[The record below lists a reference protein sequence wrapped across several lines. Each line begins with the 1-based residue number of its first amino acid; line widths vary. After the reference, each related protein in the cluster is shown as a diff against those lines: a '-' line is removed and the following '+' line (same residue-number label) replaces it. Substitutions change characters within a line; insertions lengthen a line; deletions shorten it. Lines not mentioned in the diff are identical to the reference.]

1 MAVRSPVLLSLLVFT
16 LVGACTQAAPAEPSP
31 QVSPVEATGDLSGI
45 RSYLLAKT
53 ADLRAQTVALSD
65 SSSTYFDLIEAHDF
79 DYAAAWQEQPD
90 QVAGLVVEMRQAW
103 LRASPLYEQME
114 GIVAGV
120 PSLSAYDVVLDAG
133 ATGAEDPENA
143 APYDLTLPDGGVLE
157 RPGNLFGVTESTLWG
172 TWPAFRIDI
181 AADLDD
187 DGSIEFGEVSLPDAG
202 VIRAAAERMDQTA
215 AELQASAEA
224 WQPTLA
230 DAFTALV
237 VMVPTMS
244 EYFES
249 WKNSRFVAGDQSQQR
264 DFVVVSR
271 LSDIVDI
278 LESLQ
283 VVFQSIEPLTAALD
297 PVQSDQV
304 EAGLAD
310 LQTFVADVH
319 AQESAGRQYT
329 AEEADVLGAEAQDRA
344 TAIAG
349 QITQM
354 AGRLGVELPE

>member
-1 MAVRSPVLLSLLVFT
+1 MWKFIVLAVAGALVVVLL
-16 LVGACTQAAPAEPSP
+16 G
-31 QVSPVEATGDLSGI
+31 
-45 RSYLLAKT
+45 
-53 ADLRAQTVALSD
+53 VA
-65 SSSTYFDLIEAHDF
+65 
-79 DYAAAWQEQPD
+79 
-90 QVAGLVVEMRQAW
+90 
-103 LRASPLYEQME
+103 
-114 GIVAGV
+114 
-120 PSLSAYDVVLDAG
+120 DAG

-143 APYDLTLPDGGVLE
+143 APYDLTLPDGRVLE

-172 TWPAFRIDI
+172 TWPDFRIDI

-297 PVQSDQV
+297 TVQSDQV